1 MVVMAVF
8 WNNHFIR
15 FAVWLLEKICCRV
28 IILLPINV
36 GVRILRKCGR
46 SARSNIWFQ
55 MVNIYMSMKF
65 TLIGKKYFKNLSFNS
80 NIFSYP
86 KLHSFFY
93 VKRMKHCEFSIDKSS
108 ITETIR
114 IRFEVY
120 YHHLAVFV
128 MCLLIFYKMQHTV
141 NNGSVSFRALKS
153 WNTQDIDCIIAH
165 IYSEQAF
172 EVGNFLFMLPYL
184 RILWLN

>member
-46 SARSNIWFQ
+46 STRSNIWFQ

-65 TLIGKKYFKNLSFNS
+65 TLIHKKYFENLSFNS
-80 NIFSYP
+80 NTFSYP
-86 KLHSFFY
+86 KLLFY
-93 VKRMKHCEFSIDKSS
+93 ALLERN
-108 ITETIR
+108 
-114 IRFEVY
+114 
-120 YHHLAVFV
+120 AVDF
-128 MCLLIFYKMQHTV
+128 LLINLVWKRWSEYV
-141 NNGSVSFRALKS
+141 LKF
-153 WNTQDIDCIIAH
+153 IIN
-165 IYSEQAF
+165 IWL
-172 EVGNFLFMLPYL
+172 FLSCAY
-184 RILWLN
+184 

>member
-8 WNNHFIR
+8 WNYHFIR

-46 SARSNIWFQ
+46 STRSNIWFQ

-86 KLHSFFY
+86 KLHRFSY
-93 VKRMKHCEFSIDKSS
+93 AKRMKHCEFSIDKSS
-108 ITETIR
+108 IKEMIR

-172 EVGNFLFMLPYL
+172 KVGNFLFMLLYL

>member
-1 MVVMAVF
+1 MVVTVVF

-28 IILLPINV
+28 IILFHINV

-46 SARSNIWFQ
+46 STHSNIWFQ

-65 TLIGKKYFKNLSFNS
+65 TLTRKIYFENLWFNS
-80 NIFSYP
+80 NKFLYP
-86 KLHSFFY
+86 KFCGFSTD
-93 VKRMKHCEFSIDKSS
+93 KFSIKEM
-108 ITETIR
+108 IWIC
-114 IRFEVY
+114 FESHY
-120 YHHLAVFV
+120 QHLAVFV

-172 EVGNFLFMLPYL
+172 KVDYFSFMMIYFRML
-184 RILWLN
+184 